1 MFGAVVIAL
10 AIFLARY
17 VLNNRISIGGLIGR
31 LLLAL
36 GLGSLTWMLVHT
48 LWNGGRLG
56 TASITLVYVFV
67 GIFFQYVLGLSLAM
81 LTVQRLPGAAFLS
94 GGIFAPD
101 DDYSSRRRLYVSNA
115 HGYQ

>member
-1 MFGAVVIAL
+1 MIAL
-10 AIFLARY
+10 AVFLARY
-17 VLNNRISIGGLIGR
+17 VMNKRISIGGLIGR
-31 LLLAL
+31 LLLVL

-67 GIFFQYVLGLSLAM
+67 GIFFQYILGSKFSDAYRP
-81 LTVQRLPGAAFLS
+81 TSAGAALLS
-94 GGIFAPD
+94 GGVFAPY
-101 DDYSSRRRLYVSNA
+101 DDYSRGCRLYVSNA